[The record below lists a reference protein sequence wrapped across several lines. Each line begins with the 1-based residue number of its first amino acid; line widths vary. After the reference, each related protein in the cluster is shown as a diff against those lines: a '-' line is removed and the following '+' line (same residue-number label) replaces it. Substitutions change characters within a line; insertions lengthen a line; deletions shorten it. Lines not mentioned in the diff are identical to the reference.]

1 MVLLGT
7 LVNGLAIIIG
17 TVIGLIFTNIPEKIK
32 TTALQGIG
40 LVIVLIGIQMAIQAD
55 NIILI
60 LLSILVGAII
70 GAGVQLEDKLNLVG
84 QKLEKRFNE
93 KGDSNIT
100 EGFITATLIFVIGA
114 MAIVGALDGGLR
126 GDHEVLFTKSFLDG
140 FLAIVLTTTLGY
152 GVIFS
157 VIPVVLYQGTIALL
171 AVQINKWLPA
181 SILDGFIN
189 EVTAIGGLLI
199 LAIGLN
205 ILNITK
211 IKIGDFLPAIFVF
224 ILFYFGYGFFVN
236 MY

>member
-1 MVLLGT
+1 MALLGT
-7 LVNGLAIIIG
+7 LVNGLCIIIG
-17 TVIGLIFTNIPEKIK
+17 TMIGLIFSNIPERIK
-32 TTALQGIG
+32 NTALQGIG
-40 LVIVLIGIQMAIQAD
+40 LVVALIGIQMAIQAD

-60 LLSILVGAII
+60 LLSLLFGSII
-70 GAGVQLEDKLNLVG
+70 GAGIHLEDKLNVIG
-84 QKLEKRFNE
+84 HKLEKKVSK
-93 KGDSNIT
+93 KGNGNLT
-100 EGFITATLIFVIGA
+100 EGFVTASLIFVIGA

-140 FLAIVLTTTLGY
+140 FMAMVLTTTLGY

-157 VIPVVLYQGTIALL
+157 VIPVILYQGSIALL
-171 AVQINKWLPA
+171 AVQINKWLPQHV
-181 SILDGFIN
+181 LDGFIN

-224 ILFYFGYGFFVN
+224 IIFYFSYGFIAL
-236 MY
+236 